1 MAYYNNLTNSDILW
15 SQLVANKIF
24 APLNMTHSFF
34 GSVPQDLLPSIGIP
48 GGENWADLIVGA
60 GYDPAAGMWASAADL
75 SKYLF
80 NIWLQQEPTLIT
92 AFQRRQA
99 LKPDYALQD
108 GKQQVGAGWEIQLLD
123 LDTSSNTSL
132 PDITKTY
139 SVFGKSGD
147 GGGWHSWIDVIP
159 NLGYG
164 IVVLSQVS
172 GLANYTSVSPTQ
184 IRDSVHEILAP
195 AFAEASIARLAERFT
210 GMYMQGRDTGLTIDQ
225 VAMPAPHT
233 PTYAR
238 LEIKDQILYL
248 RDLVVNGTSALE
260 AVDRLSWTADA
271 QPRYFS
277 TAQGVVLEPAEGAG
291 ETAEFGKGAQ
301 VWRMIFPG
309 LETCDWFDFD
319 G

>member
-164 IVVLSQVS
+164 IVVDRK
-172 GLANYTSVSPTQ
+172 SV
-184 IRDSVHEILAP
+184 V
-195 AFAEASIARLAERFT
+195 
-210 GMYMQGRDTGLTIDQ
+210 
-225 VAMPAPHT
+225 
-233 PTYAR
+233 
-238 LEIKDQILYL
+238 
-248 RDLVVNGTSALE
+248 
-260 AVDRLSWTADA
+260 
-271 QPRYFS
+271 
-277 TAQGVVLEPAEGAG
+277 
-291 ETAEFGKGAQ
+291 
-301 VWRMIFPG
+301 
-309 LETCDWFDFD
+309 
-319 G
+319 